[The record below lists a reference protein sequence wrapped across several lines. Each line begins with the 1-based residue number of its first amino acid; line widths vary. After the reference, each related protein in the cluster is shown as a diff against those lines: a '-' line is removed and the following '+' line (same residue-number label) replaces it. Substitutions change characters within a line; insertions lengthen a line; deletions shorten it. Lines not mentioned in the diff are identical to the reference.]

1 MAAEGKAELA
11 ALWVQQMRAVLHTEK
26 MNLTKTQPADKRE
39 SCQEE
44 RRELF
49 GCGADLLLIAT
60 EKHLLTGME
69 QEPFLSVTSPHLFWG

>member
-49 GCGADLLLIAT
+49 GCGADC
-60 EKHLLTGME
+60 
-69 QEPFLSVTSPHLFWG
+69 F